1 MEKTEFRIA
10 LMIDSE
16 NVSTKYIR
24 SVMAEIAKYGKIVIS
39 RFYGDVKSISKD
51 WQQTAM
57 DFAIKPVHQYNVAT
71 GKNAADMAMALDAQ
85 EIMYQDK
92 VNAFFLVSSDSDFT
106 PLAMKLKEGG
116 MYVIGVGNENATAA
130 FKNAC
135 NEFKYFKYLDLGE
148 EEEEKDSDKKTE
160 KKTEKKA
167 EKKVEELEEPKES
180 KGSTAATFGEIAA
193 IIKGIII
200 ENGVDNKMLLSVLG
214 TILVNRFSDFDPRK
228 YGVKNLSSLVNTIDG
243 LSIIQEDLIAYVVL
257 NTKIG
262 IKDVS
267 QDIIDIL
274 SKSATKE
281 MDLTEIKQ
289 ELEKKYPKFSYQE
302 LGFTKFSK
310 LVSSINQVTVKSNS
324 AKLKA

>member
-16 NVSTKYIR
+16 NVSTKYIK

-57 DFAIKPVHQYNVAT
+57 DFAIKPVHQFNVAT

-116 MYVIGVGNENATAA
+116 MYVIGVGNENATPA

-148 EEEEKDSDKKTE
+148 EEEEKDSDKKNG
-160 KKTEKKA
+160 KKTEKKS
-167 EKKVEELEEPKES
+167 EEQEEQKET
-180 KGSTAATFGEIAA
+180 KGGNAATFGEIAA
-193 IIKGIII
+193 IIKGIVI

-257 NTKIG
+257 NTKIS

-274 SKSATKE
+274 SKSANKE

-310 LVSSINQVTVKSNS
+310 LVSSINRVTVKSNT
-324 AKLKA
+324 AKLKF